1 MDKPMV
7 AAREEQVPVVSA
19 FRRWKLYA
27 VQYVR
32 VFAMRHRGDLFV
44 ADDVIQAA
52 FEYGLDAPPEKR
64 NWGPVM
70 QEAEEMGL
78 IARNGSIH
86 SLVESRRHS
95 MTTLWRST
103 V

>member
-1 MDKPMV
+1 MV

-32 VFAMRHRGDLFV
+32 VFAMRHRGDLFT
-44 ADDVIQAA
+44 ADEVIHSA
-52 FEYGLDAPPEKR
+52 FSYGLDEPPDRKH
-64 NWGPVM
+64 WGQVF
-70 QEAEEMGL
+70 QEAEELGI
-78 IARNGSIH
+78 IANTGSIH
-86 SLVESRRHS
+86 SPNPRRRGA